1 MKKCNSCG
9 SLIPDDSRF
18 CTECGSSDI
27 VPVPVEPAV
36 QPPVSEPVG
45 QPYAAPLPSAQPA
58 AQPYAAPQPTPQP
71 TPQQPT
77 YAAGGYQSAAPAGN
91 GPQQGVY
98 QQAPAANNTPTGGA
112 YNGGNVP
119 PAGAPYQQ
127 PGAYPYAAG
136 QPNYAPAQPVKKK
149 KKTGLIIAIVL
160 GVLFIFGAIIV
171 FIGARIA
178 KKAMEEFDPNAY
190 IDELISEFEDGFI
203 ESDTDEAAPA
213 VAYTKGELVGNVYTN
228 EWAGITFTLP
238 EGFVNGSAED
248 YDDSSDT
255 YTDACLIAEDED
267 NGISFI
273 TIATEDMTE
282 DEYLNYVTEDMLDEE
297 MTSQGWS
304 FGTAY
309 SMPIAGENYR
319 ALKMSNSNTDAF
331 EEIIACRI
339 YDGHILCFICY
350 GNTPTVDAFFDSVT
364 TP

>member
-36 QPPVSEPVG
+36 QPPVGEQPAPQPVPQQPIPQPQPAP
-45 QPYAAPLPSAQPA
+45 QPYNAGGYPSPAAPDPNSQ
-58 AQPYAAPQPTPQP
+58 QGYYQQPQPTPQP
-71 TPQQPT
+71 YNAGGYPPPAAPAPNGQQGYYQQPT
-77 YAAGGYQSAAPAGN
+77 P
-91 GPQQGVY
+91 
-98 QQAPAANNTPTGGA
+98 
-112 YNGGNVP
+112 
-119 PAGAPYQQ
+119 Q
-127 PGAYPYAAG
+127 PGAYPFASG
-136 QPNYAPAQPVKKK
+136 QPNAAPVEPGKKK
-149 KKTGLIIAIVL
+149 KKVGLIIAIVL

-171 FIGARIA
+171 FVGARLA
-178 KKAMEEFDPNAY
+178 KKALEEIDPNAY

-248 YDDSSDT
+248 YDDSSDS

-282 DEYLNYVTEDMLDEE
+282 DEYLDYVTEDMLDEE

-319 ALKMSNSNTDAF
+319 ALKMSNSHTDAF